1 MKRALFR
8 GIACAALSLTMIL
21 PLRAQ
26 ETPVILDGEVL
37 PLSASLE
44 NGVTYVPLRAF
55 GDSLGCTVSWDGSR
69 GAASISGAVSADFFP
84 GSDSAWYRS
93 ARQTLSGASY
103 VRDGRTYVPLRALAS
118 AAGWGISYENGGV
131 ALDRTRDY
139 IAPYTADDLY
149 WLARI
154 IQAES
159 GGEPYAGKLAVGA
172 VVLNRVAHP
181 AWPDTVWGVIFDR
194 NNGVQFTPA
203 ATGTVY
209 CTPSAE
215 SVAAARECLAGVR
228 SVGNCLYFFNPETAT
243 KAAWI
248 RENCVFVRQ
257 IGGHA
262 FYWEK

>member
-26 ETPVILDGEVL
+26 ETPVTLDGKVL

-44 NGVTYVPLRAF
+44 NGVTYVPLWAF

-243 KAAWI
+243 KAA
-248 RENCVFVRQ
+248 
-257 IGGHA
+257 
-262 FYWEK
+262 

>member
-1 MKRALFR
+1 MKRAFFR

-26 ETPVILDGEVL
+26 ETPVTLDGEVL

-44 NGVTYVPLRAF
+44 DGVTYVPLRAF
-55 GDSLGCTVSWDGSR
+55 GESVGCTVSWDGSQ
-69 GAASISGAVSADFFP
+69 GAARISGTVNADFFP
-84 GSDSAWYRS
+84 GSDSAWYRA
-93 ARQTLSGASY
+93 ARQTLSGTSY
-103 VRDGRTYVPLRALAS
+103 AREGRTYVPLRALAS
-118 AAGWGISYENGGV
+118 AAGWRITYENGTA
-131 ALDRTRDY
+131 ALDSTRDY
-139 IAPYTADDLY
+139 IDPYTQGDLY

-159 GGEPYAGKLAVGA
+159 GGESYAGKLAVGA
-172 VVLNRVAHP
+172 VVLNRVEHES
-181 AWPDTVWGVIFDR
+181 WPDTVYGVIFDR
-194 NNGVQFTPA
+194 TNGVQFTPA

-215 SVAAARECLAGVR
+215 SIAAARECLAGVR
-228 SVGNCLYFFNPETAT
+228 NVGRCLYFFNPETAT

-262 FYWEK
+262 FYREK

>member
-1 MKRALFR
+1 MKRRSCKYLLTAALL
-8 GIACAALSLTMIL
+8 CAALTL
-21 PLRAQ
+21 PAKAACRRV
-26 ETPVILDGEVL
+26 PVQADAIPV
-37 PLSASLE
+37 SAAAYVE
-44 NGVTYVPLRAF
+44 QGVTYVPLRAF

-243 KAAWI
+243 KAA
-248 RENCVFVRQ
+248 
-257 IGGHA
+257 
-262 FYWEK
+262 